1 MSIHFQAE
9 NNHFRCFKTQNS
21 SIQKLINSTTY
32 SIMKV
37 FKYSIMAIAVAF
49 GLTAC
54 TDLDEKVY
62 DRIDASVYY
71 QNEASVKGAVAAI
84 YNQTSSTLAGE
95 NFFHLSEYPA
105 DQLTWRVWNG
115 GLWGWDEAMKT
126 VLSWQNWT
134 SESTIIRN
142 AWSSA
147 WTAVGLANLLLND
160 LEKLNAGSLGMSDQQ
175 LKQYIAEVR
184 TIRAWNYYCIFE
196 IWGGALP
203 LNTSAS
209 SEVPGTADPDWNTS
223 CKKIY
228 HFIATELDES
238 NSALGIDQ
246 NNQLKNRANQA
257 MNRLLKARLLLNA
270 EVFIGENHYDECEA
284 LSKQIINGDFG
295 KYALAEN
302 YRDIYSINNTSCPE
316 VIFALAAEDGQ
327 GAANAISNV
336 RTMVGMWYGYADYF
350 GQSYDGIGAWN
361 CVCLVP
367 SFDNSG
373 TVLPTGGTTGAN
385 CFLDAPYNDKL
396 GAPYERFDDRDIRK
410 QNYVYDAATMT
421 HGPGMFLKGTVRANF
436 GTGDILKA
444 DADRD
449 GQDLVYVDQ
458 LGTFLNQGR
467 QLETVMNPRWGETNS
482 GVRLVKYP
490 LYPDD
495 GQNGFKSIDDVQF
508 RLVEAYYNVAE
519 CEMRKGN
526 GGEAKKYVDAVRQR
540 YFTSANR
547 SAALSEPGPGFSNF
561 DMDWM
566 LSEWGKE
573 YLGEG
578 NRRRTDL
585 RRFNKFTQGT
595 WWFWGRA
602 TEDGVELPAK
612 RNTKYEWY
620 PLPQSALS
628 VNPGL
633 IQNPSY

>member
-1 MSIHFQAE
+1 
-9 NNHFRCFKTQNS
+9 
-21 SIQKLINSTTY
+21 
-32 SIMKV
+32 
-37 FKYSIMAIAVAF
+37 MAL
-49 GLTAC
+49 GLGLSAC

-62 DRIDASVYY
+62 DRIDAGVYY

-84 YNQTSSTLAGE
+84 YGQTSQTLAGE
-95 NFFHLSEYPA
+95 NFFHLSEYPS
-105 DQLTWRVWNG
+105 DQITWRVWNG

-126 VLSWQNWT
+126 VLSWHNWT
-134 SESTIIRN
+134 SESTIINN
-142 AWSSA
+142 AWNGA
-147 WTAVGLANLLLND
+147 WTAIGLSNLLLSD
-160 LEKLNAGSLGMSDQQ
+160 LEGLSASSLGMTDAQ
-175 LKQYIAEVR
+175 LAQYVAEVR

-196 IWGGALP
+196 LWGGALP

-209 SEVPGTADPDWNTS
+209 SEVPGTADPDWDTS

-228 HFIATELDES
+228 NFIATELDETV
-238 NSALGIDQ
+238 SALAKDDA
-246 NNQLKNRANQA
+246 NHSMVNRANQA

-270 EVFIGENHYDECEA
+270 EVFIGESRYDECES
-284 LSKQIINGDFG
+284 LSKEIINGTYG
-295 KYALAEN
+295 NYAIDDN
-302 YRDIYSINNTSCPE
+302 YRNLYSMDNVKSPE

-373 TVLPTGGTTGAN
+373 TVQPTGGSIGAK
-385 CFLDAPYNDKL
+385 CFLDYGDKL

-410 QNYVYDAATMT
+410 QNYTYDAATKT
-421 HGPGMFLKGTVRANF
+421 HGPGMFLKGLMRANF
-436 GTGDILKA
+436 GTGDVLKA

-467 QLETVMNPRWGETNS
+467 DLETVMSPRWGETNS

-490 LYPDD
+490 LYPNDD
-495 GQNGFKSIDDVQF
+495 NGGFKSIDDVQF
-508 RLVEAYYNVAE
+508 RLAEAYYNVAE

-526 GGEAKKYVDAVRQR
+526 SAEAKNYVDAVRAR
-540 YFTSANR
+540 YYKSSDR
-547 SAALSEPGPGFSNF
+547 SAALSIPGPGFTQF
-561 DMDWM
+561 DLDWM

-585 RRFNKFTQGT
+585 RRFDKFTQGQ

-602 TEDGVELPAK
+602 TEDGISLPAK
-612 RNTKYEWY
+612 RDRKYEWY
-620 PLPQSALS
+620 PLPQTAIS

-633 IQNPSY
+633 VQNPNY

>member
-1 MSIHFQAE
+1 M
-9 NNHFRCFKTQNS
+9 KT
-21 SIQKLINSTTY
+21 I
-32 SIMKV
+32 
-37 FKYSIMAIAVAF
+37 KYSIIAIAL
-49 GLTAC
+49 GLGLSAC

-62 DRIDASVYY
+62 DRIDAGVYY
-71 QNEASVKGAVAAI
+71 QNESSVKGAVAAI
-84 YNQTSSTLAGE
+84 YGQTSQTLAGE
-95 NFFHLSEYPA
+95 NFFHLSEYPS
-105 DQLTWRVWNG
+105 DQITWRVWNG

-126 VLSWQNWT
+126 VLSWHNWT
-134 SESTIIRN
+134 SESTIINN
-142 AWSSA
+142 AWNGA
-147 WTAVGLANLLLND
+147 WTAIGLANLLLSD
-160 LEKLNAGSLGMSDQQ
+160 LEGLSAENLGMSEAQ
-175 LKQYIAEVR
+175 LAQYVAEVR

-196 IWGGALP
+196 LWGGALP

-228 HFIATELDES
+228 DFIATELDETV
-238 NSALGIDQ
+238 NALAKDDG
-246 NNQLKNRANQA
+246 NHTMVNRANQA

-270 EVFIGENHYDECEA
+270 EVFVGEAHFDECEA
-284 LSKQIINGDFG
+284 LSKEIINGTYG
-295 KYALAEN
+295 SYAIDSN
-302 YRDIYSINNTSCPE
+302 YRNLYSIDNVKSPE

-367 SFDNSG
+367 SFDNAG
-373 TVLPTGGTTGAN
+373 TVQPTGGTVGAK
-385 CFLDAPYNDKL
+385 CFLDYGDKL

-410 QNYVYDAATMT
+410 QNYTYDAATKT
-421 HGPGMFLKGTVRANF
+421 HGPGMFLKGVMRANF
-436 GTGDILKA
+436 GTGDVLKA

-467 QLETVMNPRWGETNS
+467 ELETVMSPRWGETNS

-490 LYPDD
+490 LYPNDEQ
-495 GQNGFKSIDDVQF
+495 GGFKSIDDVQF
-508 RLVEAYYNVAE
+508 RLAEAYYNVAE

-526 GGEAKKYVDAVRQR
+526 SNEAKNYVDAVRQR
-540 YFTSANR
+540 YYKDSDRA
-547 SAALSEPGPGFSNF
+547 SALSVPGPGFTQF

-585 RRFNKFTQGT
+585 RRFDKFTQGQ

-602 TEDGVELPAK
+602 TEDGISLPAQ
-612 RNTKYEWY
+612 RDRKYEWY
-620 PLPQSALS
+620 PLPQTAIS

-633 IQNPSY
+633 IQNPNY

>member
-1 MSIHFQAE
+1 M
-9 NNHFRCFKTQNS
+9 KT
-21 SIQKLINSTTY
+21 I
-32 SIMKV
+32 
-37 FKYSIMAIAVAF
+37 KYSIIAIAL
-49 GLTAC
+49 GLGLSAC

-62 DRIDASVYY
+62 DRIDAGVYY
-71 QNEASVKGAVAAI
+71 QNESSVKGAVAAI
-84 YNQTSSTLAGE
+84 YGQTSQTLAGE
-95 NFFHLSEYPA
+95 NFFHLSEYPS
-105 DQLTWRVWNG
+105 DQITWRVWNG

-126 VLSWQNWT
+126 VLSWHNWT
-134 SESTIIRN
+134 SESTIINN
-142 AWSSA
+142 AWNGA
-147 WTAVGLANLLLND
+147 WTAIGLANLLLSD
-160 LEKLNAGSLGMSDQQ
+160 LEGLSAENLGMSEAQ
-175 LKQYIAEVR
+175 LAQYVAEVR

-196 IWGGALP
+196 LWGGALP

-228 HFIATELDES
+228 DFIATELDETV
-238 NSALGIDQ
+238 NALAKDDG
-246 NNQLKNRANQA
+246 NHTMVNRANQA

-270 EVFIGENHYDECEA
+270 EVFIGEAHFDECEA
-284 LSKQIINGDFG
+284 LSKEIINGTYG
-295 KYALAEN
+295 SYAIDSN
-302 YRDIYSINNTSCPE
+302 YRNLYSIDNVKSPE

-367 SFDNSG
+367 SFDNAG
-373 TVLPTGGTTGAN
+373 TVQPTGGTVGAK
-385 CFLDAPYNDKL
+385 CFLDYGDKL

-410 QNYVYDAATMT
+410 QNYTYDTATKT
-421 HGPGMFLKGTVRANF
+421 HGPGMFLKGVMRANF
-436 GTGDILKA
+436 GTGDVLKA

-467 QLETVMNPRWGETNS
+467 ELETVMSPRWGETNS

-490 LYPDD
+490 LYPNDEQ
-495 GQNGFKSIDDVQF
+495 GGFKSIDDVQF
-508 RLVEAYYNVAE
+508 RLAEAYYNVAE

-526 GGEAKKYVDAVRQR
+526 SNEAKNYVDAVRQR
-540 YFTSANR
+540 YYKDTDRAS
-547 SAALSEPGPGFSNF
+547 ALSVPGPGFTQF

-585 RRFNKFTQGT
+585 RRFDKFTQGQ

-602 TEDGVELPAK
+602 TEDGISLPAQ
-612 RNTKYEWY
+612 RDRKYEWY
-620 PLPQSALS
+620 PLPQTAIS

-633 IQNPSY
+633 IQNPNY

>member
-1 MSIHFQAE
+1 
-9 NNHFRCFKTQNS
+9 
-21 SIQKLINSTTY
+21 
-32 SIMKV
+32 
-37 FKYSIMAIAVAF
+37 MAL
-49 GLTAC
+49 GLGMAAC

-62 DRIDASVYY
+62 DRVDASVYY
-71 QNEASVKGAVAAI
+71 QNETSIKGAVAAI
-84 YNQTSSTLAGE
+84 YGQTSQTLAGE

-105 DQLTWRVWNG
+105 DQITWRVWNG
-115 GLWGWDEAMKT
+115 GLWGWDEAEKT
-126 VLSWQNWT
+126 VLSWHNWN
-134 SESTIIRN
+134 SESTIIKN
-142 AWSSA
+142 AWNGA
-147 WTAVGLANLLLND
+147 WTAVGLANLLLSD
-160 LEKLNAGSLGMSDQQ
+160 LQGLDAASLGMSADK
-175 LKQYIAEVR
+175 LAQYVAEVR
-184 TIRAWNYYCIFE
+184 TLRAWNYYCIFE
-196 IWGGALP
+196 LWGGALP

-228 HFIATELDES
+228 NFIATELDETAG
-238 NSALGIDQ
+238 ALAKDDA
-246 NNQLKNRANQA
+246 NHTMVNRANQA

-270 EVFIGENHYDECEA
+270 EVFIGEQHYDECEA
-284 LSKQIINGDFG
+284 LSKEIISGTYGNYEIDS
-295 KYALAEN
+295 N
-302 YRDIYSINNTSCPE
+302 YRNLYSIDNVKSPE

-361 CVCLVP
+361 CVCMVP
-367 SFDNSG
+367 SYDNSG
-373 TVLPTGGTTGAN
+373 TVQSVGGTIGAKK
-385 CFLDAPYNDKL
+385 FLDYGDKL
-396 GAPYERFDDRDIRK
+396 GSPYERFDDRDIRK
-410 QNYVYDAATMT
+410 QNYVYDVATQT

-436 GTGDILKA
+436 GAGDVLKA

-458 LGTFLNQGR
+458 LGTFLGQGR
-467 QLETVMNPRWGETNS
+467 ALETVMSPRWGETNS

-490 LYPDD
+490 LYPADAS
-495 GQNGFKSIDDVQF
+495 QGFKSIDDVQF
-508 RLVEAYYNVAE
+508 RLAEAYYNVAE

-526 GGEAKKYVDAVRQR
+526 STEAKKYVDEVRKR
-540 YFTSANR
+540 YFKTGDVNS
-547 SAALSEPGPGFSNF
+547 ALSVPGPGFDAF

-585 RRFNKFTQGT
+585 RRFDKFTQGQ

-602 TEDGVELPAK
+602 TEDGIDLPAK
-612 RNTKYEWY
+612 RDRKYEWY
-620 PLPQSALS
+620 PLPQTAIS

-633 IQNPSY
+633 IQNPNY

>member
-1 MSIHFQAE
+1 M
-9 NNHFRCFKTQNS
+9 KT
-21 SIQKLINSTTY
+21 I
-32 SIMKV
+32 
-37 FKYSIMAIAVAF
+37 KYSIIAMAL
-49 GLTAC
+49 GLGLSAC

-62 DRIDASVYY
+62 DRIDAGVYY

-84 YNQTSSTLAGE
+84 YGQTSQTLAGE
-95 NFFHLSEYPA
+95 NFFHLSEYPS
-105 DQLTWRVWNG
+105 DQITWRVWNG

-126 VLSWQNWT
+126 VLSWHNWT
-134 SESTIIRN
+134 SESTIINN
-142 AWSSA
+142 AWNGA
-147 WTAVGLANLLLND
+147 WTAIGLSNLLLSD
-160 LEKLNAGSLGMSDQQ
+160 LEGLSASSLGMTDAQ
-175 LKQYIAEVR
+175 LAQYVAEVR

-196 IWGGALP
+196 LWGGALP

-209 SEVPGTADPDWNTS
+209 SEVPGTADPDWDTS

-228 HFIATELDES
+228 NFIATELDETV
-238 NSALGIDQ
+238 SALAKDDA
-246 NNQLKNRANQA
+246 NHSMVNRANQA

-270 EVFIGENHYDECEA
+270 EVFIGESRYDECES
-284 LSKQIINGDFG
+284 LSKEIINGTYG
-295 KYALAEN
+295 NYAIDDN
-302 YRDIYSINNTSCPE
+302 YRNLYSMDNVKSPE

-373 TVLPTGGTTGAN
+373 TVQPTGGSIGAK
-385 CFLDAPYNDKL
+385 CFLDYGDKL
-396 GAPYERFDDRDIRK
+396 GAQYERFDDRDIRK
-410 QNYVYDAATMT
+410 QNYTYDAATKT
-421 HGPGMFLKGTVRANF
+421 HGPGMFLKGLMRANF
-436 GTGDILKA
+436 GTGDVLKA

-467 QLETVMNPRWGETNS
+467 DLETVMSPRWGETNS

-490 LYPDD
+490 LYPNDD
-495 GQNGFKSIDDVQF
+495 NGGFKSIDDVQF
-508 RLVEAYYNVAE
+508 RLAEAYYNVAE

-526 GGEAKKYVDAVRQR
+526 SAEAKNYVDAVRAR
-540 YFTSANR
+540 YYKSSDRT
-547 SAALSEPGPGFSNF
+547 AALSIPGPGFTQF

-585 RRFNKFTQGT
+585 RRFDKFTQGQ

-602 TEDGVELPAK
+602 TEDGISLPAK
-612 RNTKYEWY
+612 RDRKYEWY
-620 PLPQSALS
+620 PLPQTAIS

-633 IQNPSY
+633 VQNPNY

>member
-1 MSIHFQAE
+1 M
-9 NNHFRCFKTQNS
+9 KT
-21 SIQKLINSTTY
+21 I
-32 SIMKV
+32 
-37 FKYSIMAIAVAF
+37 KYSIIAIAL
-49 GLTAC
+49 GLGLSAC
-54 TDLDEKVY
+54 TDLDEQVY
-62 DRIDASVYY
+62 DRIDAGVYY
-71 QNEASVKGAVAAI
+71 QNESSVKGAVAAI
-84 YNQTSSTLAGE
+84 YGQTSQTLAGE
-95 NFFHLSEYPA
+95 NFFHLSEYPS
-105 DQLTWRVWNG
+105 DQITWRVWNG

-126 VLSWQNWT
+126 VLSWHNWT
-134 SESTIIRN
+134 SESTIINN
-142 AWSSA
+142 AWNGA
-147 WTAVGLANLLLND
+147 WTAIGLANLLLSD
-160 LEKLNAGSLGMSDQQ
+160 LEGLSAENLGMSEAQ
-175 LKQYIAEVR
+175 LAQYVAEVR

-196 IWGGALP
+196 LWGGALP

-228 HFIATELDES
+228 DFIATELDETV
-238 NSALGIDQ
+238 NALAKDDA
-246 NNQLKNRANQA
+246 NHTMVNRANQA

-270 EVFIGENHYDECEA
+270 EVFVGEAHFDECEA
-284 LSKQIINGDFG
+284 LSKEIINGTYG
-295 KYALAEN
+295 SYAIDSN
-302 YRDIYSINNTSCPE
+302 YRNLYSIDNVKSPE

-336 RTMVGMWYGYADYF
+336 RTMVGVWYGYADYF

-367 SFDNSG
+367 SFDNAG
-373 TVLPTGGTTGAN
+373 TVQPTGGTVGAK
-385 CFLDAPYNDKL
+385 CFLDYGDKL

-410 QNYVYDAATMT
+410 QNYTYDAATKT
-421 HGPGMFLKGTVRANF
+421 HGPGMFLKGVMRANF
-436 GTGDILKA
+436 GTGDVLKA

-467 QLETVMNPRWGETNS
+467 ELETVMSPRWGETNS

-490 LYPDD
+490 LYPNDEQ
-495 GQNGFKSIDDVQF
+495 GGFKSIDDVQF
-508 RLVEAYYNVAE
+508 RLAEAYYNVAE

-526 GGEAKKYVDAVRQR
+526 SNEAKNYVDAVRQR
-540 YFTSANR
+540 YYKDTDRAS
-547 SAALSEPGPGFSNF
+547 ALSVPGPGFTQF

-585 RRFNKFTQGT
+585 RRFDKFTQGQ

-602 TEDGVELPAK
+602 TEDGISLPAQ
-612 RNTKYEWY
+612 RDRKYEWY
-620 PLPQSALS
+620 PLPQTAIS

-633 IQNPSY
+633 IQNPNY

>member
-1 MSIHFQAE
+1 
-9 NNHFRCFKTQNS
+9 
-21 SIQKLINSTTY
+21 
-32 SIMKV
+32 MKV

-175 LKQYIAEVR
+175 LQQYIAEVR

-228 HFIATELDES
+228 NFIATELDES

-410 QNYVYDAATMT
+410 QNYVYDTATMT

-436 GTGDILKA
+436 GTGEILKA

-508 RLVEAYYNVAE
+508 RLAEAYYNVAE

-526 GGEAKKYVDAVRQR
+526 SGEAKKYVDAVRQR
-540 YFTSANR
+540 YYTSANR
-547 SAALSEPGPGFSNF
+547 NAALSEPGPGFSNF

>member
-1 MSIHFQAE
+1 
-9 NNHFRCFKTQNS
+9 
-21 SIQKLINSTTY
+21 
-32 SIMKV
+32 MKV

-49 GLTAC
+49 GITAC

-175 LKQYIAEVR
+175 LQQYIAEVR

-228 HFIATELDES
+228 NFIATELDES

-436 GTGDILKA
+436 GTGEILKA

-508 RLVEAYYNVAE
+508 RLAEAYYNVAE

-540 YFTSANR
+540 YYTSANR
-547 SAALSEPGPGFSNF
+547 NAALSEPGPGFSNF

>member
-1 MSIHFQAE
+1 M
-9 NNHFRCFKTQNS
+9 KT
-21 SIQKLINSTTY
+21 I
-32 SIMKV
+32 
-37 FKYSIMAIAVAF
+37 KYSIIAIAL
-49 GLTAC
+49 GLGLSAC

-62 DRIDASVYY
+62 DRIDAGVYY
-71 QNEASVKGAVAAI
+71 QNESSVKGAVAAI
-84 YNQTSSTLAGE
+84 YGQTSQTLAGE
-95 NFFHLSEYPA
+95 NFFHLSEYPS
-105 DQLTWRVWNG
+105 DQITWRVWNG

-126 VLSWQNWT
+126 VLSWHNWT
-134 SESTIIRN
+134 SESTIINN
-142 AWSSA
+142 AWNGA
-147 WTAVGLANLLLND
+147 WTAIGLANLLLSD
-160 LEKLNAGSLGMSDQQ
+160 LEGLSAENLGMSEAQ
-175 LKQYIAEVR
+175 LAQYVAEVR

-196 IWGGALP
+196 LWGGALP

-228 HFIATELDES
+228 NFIATELDETV
-238 NSALGIDQ
+238 NALAKDDA
-246 NNQLKNRANQA
+246 NHTMVNRANQA

-270 EVFIGENHYDECEA
+270 EVFIGEAHFDECEA
-284 LSKQIINGDFG
+284 LSKEIINGTYG
-295 KYALAEN
+295 SYAIDSN
-302 YRDIYSINNTSCPE
+302 YRNLYSIDNVKSPE

-367 SFDNSG
+367 SFDNAG
-373 TVLPTGGTTGAN
+373 TVQPTGGTVGAK
-385 CFLDAPYNDKL
+385 CFLDYGDKL

-410 QNYVYDAATMT
+410 QNYTYDAATKT
-421 HGPGMFLKGTVRANF
+421 HGPGMFLKGVMRANF
-436 GTGDILKA
+436 GTGDVLKA

-467 QLETVMNPRWGETNS
+467 ELETVMSPRWGETNS

-490 LYPDD
+490 LYPNDEQ
-495 GQNGFKSIDDVQF
+495 GGFKSIDDVQF
-508 RLVEAYYNVAE
+508 RLAEAYYNVAE

-526 GGEAKKYVDAVRQR
+526 SNEAKNYVDAVRQR
-540 YFTSANR
+540 YYKDSDRA
-547 SAALSEPGPGFSNF
+547 SALSVPGPGFTQF

-585 RRFNKFTQGT
+585 RRFDKFTQGQ

-602 TEDGVELPAK
+602 TEDGISLPAQ
-612 RNTKYEWY
+612 RDRKYEWY
-620 PLPQSALS
+620 PLPQTAIS

-633 IQNPSY
+633 IQNPNY

>member
-1 MSIHFQAE
+1 
-9 NNHFRCFKTQNS
+9 
-21 SIQKLINSTTY
+21 
-32 SIMKV
+32 
-37 FKYSIMAIAVAF
+37 MAIAVAF

-228 HFIATELDES
+228 NFIATELDES

-410 QNYVYDAATMT
+410 QNYVYDTATMT

-436 GTGDILKA
+436 GTGEILKA

-508 RLVEAYYNVAE
+508 RLAEAYYNVAE

-540 YFTSANR
+540 YYTSANR
-547 SAALSEPGPGFSNF
+547 NAALSEPGPGFSNF

>member
-1 MSIHFQAE
+1 M
-9 NNHFRCFKTQNS
+9 KT
-21 SIQKLINSTTY
+21 I
-32 SIMKV
+32 
-37 FKYSIMAIAVAF
+37 KYSIIAMAL
-49 GLTAC
+49 GLGLSAC

-62 DRIDASVYY
+62 DRIDAGVYY

-84 YNQTSSTLAGE
+84 YGQTSQTLAGE
-95 NFFHLSEYPA
+95 NFFHLSEYPS
-105 DQLTWRVWNG
+105 DQITWRVWNG

-126 VLSWQNWT
+126 VLSWHNWT
-134 SESTIIRN
+134 SESTIINN
-142 AWSSA
+142 AWNGA
-147 WTAVGLANLLLND
+147 WTAIGLSNLLLSD
-160 LEKLNAGSLGMSDQQ
+160 LEGLSASSLGMTDAQ
-175 LKQYIAEVR
+175 LAQYVAEVR

-196 IWGGALP
+196 LWGGALP

-209 SEVPGTADPDWNTS
+209 SEVPGTADPDWDTS

-228 HFIATELDES
+228 NFIATELDETV
-238 NSALGIDQ
+238 SALAKDDA
-246 NNQLKNRANQA
+246 NHSMVNRANQA

-270 EVFIGENHYDECEA
+270 EVFIGESRYDECES
-284 LSKQIINGDFG
+284 LSKEIINGTYG
-295 KYALAEN
+295 NYAIDDN
-302 YRDIYSINNTSCPE
+302 YRNLYSMDNVKSPE

-373 TVLPTGGTTGAN
+373 TVQPTGGSIGAK
-385 CFLDAPYNDKL
+385 CFLDYGDKL

-410 QNYVYDAATMT
+410 QNYTYDAATKT
-421 HGPGMFLKGTVRANF
+421 HGPGMFLKGLMRANF
-436 GTGDILKA
+436 GTGDVLKA

-467 QLETVMNPRWGETNS
+467 DLETVMSPRWGETNS

-490 LYPDD
+490 LYPNDD
-495 GQNGFKSIDDVQF
+495 NGGFKSIDDVQF
-508 RLVEAYYNVAE
+508 RLAEAYYNVAE

-526 GGEAKKYVDAVRQR
+526 SAEAKNYVDAVRAR
-540 YFTSANR
+540 YYKSSDRT
-547 SAALSEPGPGFSNF
+547 AALSIPGPGFTQF

-585 RRFNKFTQGT
+585 RRFDKFTQGQ

-602 TEDGVELPAK
+602 TEDGISLPAK
-612 RNTKYEWY
+612 RDRKYEWY
-620 PLPQSALS
+620 PLPQTAIS

-633 IQNPSY
+633 VQNPSYQYE

>member
-1 MSIHFQAE
+1 M
-9 NNHFRCFKTQNS
+9 NT
-21 SIQKLINSTTY
+21 
-32 SIMKV
+32 
-37 FKYSIMAIAVAF
+37 FKYAICGAVGLLA

-95 NFFHLSEYPA
+95 NFFHLSEYPS
-105 DQLTWRVWNG
+105 DQITWRVWNG
-115 GLWGWDEAMKT
+115 GQWGWDEAMKT
-126 VLSWQNWT
+126 VLSWHNWT
-134 SESTIIRN
+134 SESTIINN
-142 AWSSA
+142 AWSGA
-147 WTAVGLANLLLND
+147 WTAVGLANLLLSD
-160 LEKLNAGSLGMSDQQ
+160 LEGLDAASLGMTPEK
-175 LKQYIAEVR
+175 LAQYVAEVR

-196 IWGGALP
+196 LWGGALP

-223 CKKIY
+223 CKMIY
-228 HFIATELDES
+228 DFIATELDETVGS
-238 NSALGIDQ
+238 LAKDDANHSMV
-246 NNQLKNRANQA
+246 NRANQG

-270 EVFIGENHYDECEA
+270 QVFIGEAHFDECEA
-284 LSKQIINGDFG
+284 LSKEIIAGNYGN
-295 KYALAEN
+295 YALDEN
-302 YRDIYSINNTSCPE
+302 YRNIYSIDNVKSPE

-367 SFDNSG
+367 SYDNYG
-373 TVLPTGGTTGAN
+373 TVLPTGGTDGGR
-385 CFLDAPYNDKL
+385 CFLDAPYGDKL
-396 GAPYERFDDRDIRK
+396 GAPYERFDNRDIRK
-410 QNYVYDAATMT
+410 QNYVYDANTQT
-421 HGPGMFLKGTVRANF
+421 HGPGMFLKGTIRANF
-436 GTGDILKA
+436 GTGEVLKA

-458 LGTFLNQGR
+458 LGTFLNLGR
-467 QLETVMNPRWGETNS
+467 NLDVVMNPRWGETNS

-490 LYPDD
+490 LYPNDD
-495 GQNGFKSIDDVQF
+495 RGGFKSIDDVQF
-508 RLVEAYYNVAE
+508 RLAEAYLNVAE

-526 GGEAKKYVDAVRQR
+526 SAEAKNYIDAIRAR
-540 YFTSANR
+540 YFKSSDRA
-547 SAALSEPGPGFSNF
+547 SALSIPGPGFSDFNL
-561 DMDWM
+561 DWV

-585 RRFNKFTQGT
+585 RRFDKFTQGQ

-602 TEDGVELPAK
+602 TEDGVNLPTQ
-612 RNTKYEWY
+612 RDRKYEWY
-620 PLPQSALS
+620 PLPQSALA

-633 IQNPSY
+633 IQNPNY

>member
-1 MSIHFQAE
+1 M
-9 NNHFRCFKTQNS
+9 NT
-21 SIQKLINSTTY
+21 
-32 SIMKV
+32 
-37 FKYSIMAIAVAF
+37 FKYAICGAVGLLA

-62 DRIDASVYY
+62 DRIDARVYY

-95 NFFHLSEYPA
+95 NFFHLSEYPS
-105 DQLTWRVWNG
+105 DQITWRVWNG
-115 GLWGWDEAMKT
+115 GQWGWDEAMKT
-126 VLSWQNWT
+126 VLSWHNWT
-134 SESTIIRN
+134 SESTIINN
-142 AWSSA
+142 AWSGA
-147 WTAVGLANLLLND
+147 WTAVGLANLLLSD
-160 LEKLNAGSLGMSDQQ
+160 LEGLDAASLGMTPEK
-175 LKQYIAEVR
+175 LAQYVAEVR

-196 IWGGALP
+196 LWGGALP

-223 CKKIY
+223 CKMIY
-228 HFIATELDES
+228 DFIATELDETVGS
-238 NSALGIDQ
+238 LAKDDANHSMV
-246 NNQLKNRANQA
+246 NRANQG

-270 EVFIGENHYDECEA
+270 QVFIGEAHFDECEA
-284 LSKQIINGDFG
+284 LSKEIIAGNYGN
-295 KYALAEN
+295 YALDDN
-302 YRDIYSINNTSCPE
+302 YRNIYSIDNVKSPE

-367 SFDNSG
+367 SYDNYG
-373 TVLPTGGTTGAN
+373 TVLPTGGTDGGR
-385 CFLDAPYNDKL
+385 CFLDAPYGDKL
-396 GAPYERFDDRDIRK
+396 GAPYERFDNRDIRK
-410 QNYVYDAATMT
+410 QNYVYDANTKT
-421 HGPGMFLKGTVRANF
+421 HGPGMFLKGTIRANF
-436 GTGDILKA
+436 GTGDVLKA

-458 LGTFLNQGR
+458 LGTFLNLGR
-467 QLETVMNPRWGETNS
+467 NLDVVMNPRWGETNS

-490 LYPDD
+490 LYPNDD
-495 GQNGFKSIDDVQF
+495 RGGFKSIDDVQF
-508 RLVEAYYNVAE
+508 RLAEAYLNVAE

-526 GGEAKKYVDAVRQR
+526 SAEAKNYIDAIRAR
-540 YFTSANR
+540 YFKSSDRA
-547 SAALSEPGPGFSNF
+547 SALSIPGPGFSDFNL
-561 DMDWM
+561 DWV

-585 RRFNKFTQGT
+585 RRFDKFTQGQ

-602 TEDGVELPAK
+602 TEDGVNLPTQ
-612 RNTKYEWY
+612 RDRKYEWY
-620 PLPQSALS
+620 PLPQSALA

-633 IQNPSY
+633 IQNPNY

>member
-1 MSIHFQAE
+1 MIT
-9 NNHFRCFKTQNS
+9 FKHK
-21 SIQKLINSTTY
+21 IFGAVCL
-32 SIMKV
+32 
-37 FKYSIMAIAVAF
+37 MA

-62 DRIDASVYY
+62 DRIDAGVYY
-71 QNEASVKGAVAAI
+71 QNESSVKGAVAAI
-84 YNQTSSTLAGE
+84 YGQTSQTLAGE

-105 DQLTWRVWNG
+105 DQITWRVWNG

-126 VLSWQNWT
+126 VLSWHNWT
-134 SESTIIRN
+134 SESTIINN
-142 AWSSA
+142 AWNGA
-147 WTAVGLANLLLND
+147 WTAIGLANLLLSD
-160 LEKLNAGSLGMSDQQ
+160 LEGLSAENLGMTEARLS
-175 LKQYIAEVR
+175 QYVAEVR

-196 IWGGALP
+196 LWGGALP

-228 HFIATELDES
+228 DFIATELDETV
-238 NSALGIDQ
+238 NALAKDDA
-246 NNQLKNRANQA
+246 NHTMVNRANQA

-270 EVFIGENHYDECEA
+270 EVFIGEAHFDECEA
-284 LSKQIINGDFG
+284 LSKEIINGTYG
-295 KYALAEN
+295 SYAIDDN
-302 YRDIYSINNTSCPE
+302 YRNLYSIDNVKSPE

-367 SFDNSG
+367 SFDNAG
-373 TVLPTGGTTGAN
+373 TVQPTGGSVGAK
-385 CFLDAPYNDKL
+385 CFLDYGDKL

-410 QNYVYDAATMT
+410 QNYTYDAATKT
-421 HGPGMFLKGTVRANF
+421 HGPGMFLKGVMRANF
-436 GTGDILKA
+436 GTGDVLKA

-467 QLETVMNPRWGETNS
+467 ELETVMSPRWGETNS

-490 LYPDD
+490 LYPNDEQ
-495 GQNGFKSIDDVQF
+495 GGFKSIDDVQF
-508 RLVEAYYNVAE
+508 RLAEAYYNVAE

-526 GGEAKKYVDAVRQR
+526 SNEAKNYVDAVRQR
-540 YFTSANR
+540 YYKDSDRA
-547 SAALSEPGPGFSNF
+547 SALSVPGPGFTQF

-585 RRFNKFTQGT
+585 RRFDKFTQGQ

-602 TEDGVELPAK
+602 TEDGISLPAQ
-612 RNTKYEWY
+612 RDRKYEWY
-620 PLPQSALS
+620 PLPQTAIS
-628 VNPGL
+628 VNPRL
-633 IQNPSY
+633 IQNPNY

>member
-1 MSIHFQAE
+1 MIT
-9 NNHFRCFKTQNS
+9 FKHK
-21 SIQKLINSTTY
+21 IFGAVCL
-32 SIMKV
+32 
-37 FKYSIMAIAVAF
+37 MA

-62 DRIDASVYY
+62 DRIDAGVYY
-71 QNEASVKGAVAAI
+71 QNESSVKGAVAAI
-84 YNQTSSTLAGE
+84 YGQTSQTLAGE
-95 NFFHLSEYPA
+95 NFFHLSEYPS
-105 DQLTWRVWNG
+105 DQITWRVWNG

-126 VLSWQNWT
+126 VLSWHNWT
-134 SESTIIRN
+134 SESTIINN
-142 AWSSA
+142 AWNGA
-147 WTAVGLANLLLND
+147 WTAIGLANLLLSD
-160 LEKLNAGSLGMSDQQ
+160 LEGLSADNLGMTEARLS
-175 LKQYIAEVR
+175 QYVAEVR

-196 IWGGALP
+196 LWGGALP

-209 SEVPGTADPDWNTS
+209 SEVPGTADSDWNTS

-228 HFIATELDES
+228 DFIATELDETV
-238 NSALGIDQ
+238 NALAKDDA
-246 NNQLKNRANQA
+246 NHSMVNRANQA

-270 EVFIGENHYDECEA
+270 EVFIGEAHFDECEA
-284 LSKQIINGDFG
+284 LSKEIINGTYG
-295 KYALAEN
+295 SYAIDDN
-302 YRDIYSINNTSCPE
+302 YRNLYSIDNVKSPE

-367 SFDNSG
+367 SFDNAG
-373 TVLPTGGTTGAN
+373 TVQPTGGSVGAK
-385 CFLDAPYNDKL
+385 CFLDYGDKL

-410 QNYVYDAATMT
+410 QNYTYDAATKT
-421 HGPGMFLKGTVRANF
+421 HGPGMFLKGVMRANF
-436 GTGDILKA
+436 GTGDVLKA

-467 QLETVMNPRWGETNS
+467 ELETVMSPRWGETNS

-490 LYPDD
+490 LYPNDEQ
-495 GQNGFKSIDDVQF
+495 GGFKSIDDVQF
-508 RLVEAYYNVAE
+508 RLAEAYYNVAE

-526 GGEAKKYVDAVRQR
+526 SNEAKNYVDAVRQR
-540 YFTSANR
+540 YYKDSDRTSA
-547 SAALSEPGPGFSNF
+547 LSVPGPGFTQF

-585 RRFNKFTQGT
+585 RRFDKFTQGQ

-602 TEDGVELPAK
+602 TEDGISLPAQ
-612 RNTKYEWY
+612 RDRKYEWY
-620 PLPQSALS
+620 PLPQTAIS

-633 IQNPSY
+633 IQNPNY

>member
-1 MSIHFQAE
+1 
-9 NNHFRCFKTQNS
+9 
-21 SIQKLINSTTY
+21 
-32 SIMKV
+32 MKAI
-37 FKYSIMAIAVAF
+37 KYSIIAMAV
-49 GLTAC
+49 GLSMSAC

-62 DRIDASVYY
+62 DRIDAGVYY

-115 GLWGWDEAMKT
+115 GQWGWDEAMKT
-126 VLSWQNWT
+126 VLSWHNWT
-134 SESTIIRN
+134 SESTIIEN
-142 AWSSA
+142 AWSGA
-147 WTAVGLANLLLND
+147 WTAVGLANLLLSD
-160 LEKLNAGSLGMSDQQ
+160 LEGLNAASLGMSEVK
-175 LKQYIAEVR
+175 LAQYVAEVR

-196 IWGGALP
+196 LWGGALP

-209 SEVPGTADPDWNTS
+209 SEVPGTADADWKTS

-228 HFIATELDES
+228 DFIAKELDETVD
-238 NSALGIDQ
+238 ALAQDDA
-246 NNQLKNRANQA
+246 NHSMVNRANQG

-270 EVFIGENHYDECEA
+270 EVFVGEQHYDECEA
-284 LSKQIINGDFG
+284 LSKDIIGG
-295 KYALAEN
+295 KYGHYALDSN
-302 YRDIYSINNTSCPE
+302 YRNLYSIDNVKSPE

-361 CVCLVP
+361 CVCMVP
-367 SFDNSG
+367 SYDNAG
-373 TVLPTGGTTGAN
+373 TVLPTGGTEGAK

-410 QNYVYDAATMT
+410 QNYTYDEATKT
-421 HGPGMFLKGTVRANF
+421 HGPGMFLKGTMRANF
-436 GTGDILKA
+436 GTGDVLKA

-458 LGTFLNQGR
+458 VGTFLNQGR
-467 QLETVMNPRWGETNS
+467 NLETVMNPRWGETNS

-490 LYPDD
+490 LYPNDD
-495 GQNGFKSIDDVQF
+495 NGGFKSIDDVQF
-508 RLVEAYYNVAE
+508 RLAEAYYNVAE

-526 GGEAKKYVDAVRQR
+526 SSEAKKYVDEVRQR
-540 YFTSANR
+540 YFKTGDRAN
-547 SAALSEPGPGFSNF
+547 ALSIPGPGFTNF

-585 RRFNKFTQGT
+585 RRFDKFTQGQ

-602 TEDGVELPAK
+602 TEDGVNLPAK
-612 RNTKYEWY
+612 RDRKYEWY

-633 IQNPSY
+633 IQNPNY

>member
-1 MSIHFQAE
+1 
-9 NNHFRCFKTQNS
+9 
-21 SIQKLINSTTY
+21 
-32 SIMKV
+32 MKAI
-37 FKYSIMAIAVAF
+37 KYSIIAMAV
-49 GLTAC
+49 GLSMSAC

-62 DRIDASVYY
+62 DRIDAGVYY

-95 NFFHLSEYPA
+95 NFFHLSEYPS

-115 GLWGWDEAMKT
+115 GQWGWDEAMKT
-126 VLSWQNWT
+126 VLSWHNWT
-134 SESTIIRN
+134 SESTIIEN
-142 AWSSA
+142 AWSGA
-147 WTAVGLANLLLND
+147 WTAVGLANLLLSD
-160 LEKLNAGSLGMSDQQ
+160 LEGLSASNLGMSEEK
-175 LKQYIAEVR
+175 LAQYVAEVR

-196 IWGGALP
+196 LWGGALP

-228 HFIATELDES
+228 DFIATELDETVG
-238 NSALGIDQ
+238 NLAQDDA
-246 NNQLKNRANQA
+246 NHTMVNRANQG

-270 EVFIGENHYDECEA
+270 EVFIGEQHYDECEA
-284 LSKQIINGDFG
+284 LSKDIISG
-295 KYALAEN
+295 KYGNYALDSN
-302 YRDIYSINNTSCPE
+302 YRNLYSIDNVKSPE

-336 RTMVGMWYGYADYF
+336 RTMVGMWYGDADYF

-361 CVCLVP
+361 CVCMVP
-367 SFDNSG
+367 SYDNSG
-373 TVLPTGGTTGAN
+373 TVLPTGGTEGAK
-385 CFLDAPYNDKL
+385 CFLDAPYGDKL

-410 QNYVYDAATMT
+410 QNYTYDEATRT
-421 HGPGMFLKGTVRANF
+421 HGPGMFLKGTIRANF
-436 GTGDILKA
+436 GTGDVLKA

-458 LGTFLNQGR
+458 VGTFLNQGR
-467 QLETVMNPRWGETNS
+467 NLETVMNPRWGETNS

-490 LYPDD
+490 LYPNDD
-495 GQNGFKSIDDVQF
+495 NGGFKSIDDVQF
-508 RLVEAYYNVAE
+508 RLAEAYYNVAE

-526 GGEAKKYVDAVRQR
+526 SSEAKKYVDQVRQR
-540 YFTSANR
+540 YFKTGDRTN
-547 SAALSEPGPGFSNF
+547 ALSVPGPGFTNF

-585 RRFNKFTQGT
+585 RRFDKFTQGQ

-602 TEDGVELPAK
+602 TEDGVNLPAK
-612 RNTKYEWY
+612 RDRKYEWY

-633 IQNPSY
+633 IQNPNY

>member
-1 MSIHFQAE
+1 M
-9 NNHFRCFKTQNS
+9 KT
-21 SIQKLINSTTY
+21 I
-32 SIMKV
+32 
-37 FKYSIMAIAVAF
+37 KYSIIAMAL
-49 GLTAC
+49 GLGLSAC

-62 DRIDASVYY
+62 DRIDAGVYY

-84 YNQTSSTLAGE
+84 YGHTSQTLAGE
-95 NFFHLSEYPA
+95 NFFHLSEYPS
-105 DQLTWRVWNG
+105 DQITWRVWNG

-126 VLSWQNWT
+126 VLSWHNWT
-134 SESTIIRN
+134 SESTIINN
-142 AWSSA
+142 AWNGA
-147 WTAVGLANLLLND
+147 WTAIGLSNLLLSD
-160 LEKLNAGSLGMSDQQ
+160 LEGLSASSLGMTDAQ
-175 LKQYIAEVR
+175 LAQYVAEVR

-196 IWGGALP
+196 LWGGALP

-209 SEVPGTADPDWNTS
+209 SEVPGTADPDWDTS

-228 HFIATELDES
+228 NFIATELDETV
-238 NSALGIDQ
+238 SALAKDDA
-246 NNQLKNRANQA
+246 NHSMVNRANQA

-270 EVFIGENHYDECEA
+270 EVFIGESRYDECES
-284 LSKQIINGDFG
+284 LSKEIINGTYG
-295 KYALAEN
+295 NYAIDDN
-302 YRDIYSINNTSCPE
+302 YRNLYSMDNVKSPE

-373 TVLPTGGTTGAN
+373 TVQPTGGSIGAK
-385 CFLDAPYNDKL
+385 CFLDYGDKL

-410 QNYVYDAATMT
+410 QNYTYDAATKT
-421 HGPGMFLKGTVRANF
+421 HGPGMFLKGLMRANF
-436 GTGDILKA
+436 GTGDVLKA

-467 QLETVMNPRWGETNS
+467 DLETVMSPRWGETNS

-490 LYPDD
+490 LYPNDD
-495 GQNGFKSIDDVQF
+495 NGGFKSIDDVQF
-508 RLVEAYYNVAE
+508 RLAEAYYNVAE

-526 GGEAKKYVDAVRQR
+526 SAEAKNYVDAVRAR
-540 YFTSANR
+540 YYKSSDRT
-547 SAALSEPGPGFSNF
+547 AALSIPGPGFTQF

-585 RRFNKFTQGT
+585 RRFDKFTQGQ

-602 TEDGVELPAK
+602 TEDGISLPAK
-612 RNTKYEWY
+612 RDRKYEWY
-620 PLPQSALS
+620 PLPQTAIS

-633 IQNPSY
+633 VQNPNY

>member
-1 MSIHFQAE
+1 M
-9 NNHFRCFKTQNS
+9 KT
-21 SIQKLINSTTY
+21 I
-32 SIMKV
+32 
-37 FKYSIMAIAVAF
+37 KYSIIAIAL
-49 GLTAC
+49 GLGLSAC

-62 DRIDASVYY
+62 DRIDAGVYY
-71 QNEASVKGAVAAI
+71 QNESSVKGAVAAI
-84 YNQTSSTLAGE
+84 YGQTSQTLAGE
-95 NFFHLSEYPA
+95 NFFHLSEYPS
-105 DQLTWRVWNG
+105 DQITWRVWNG

-126 VLSWQNWT
+126 VLSWHNWT
-134 SESTIIRN
+134 SESTIINN
-142 AWSSA
+142 AWNGA
-147 WTAVGLANLLLND
+147 WTAIGLANLLLSD
-160 LEKLNAGSLGMSDQQ
+160 LEGLSAENLGMSEAQ
-175 LKQYIAEVR
+175 LAQYVAEVR

-196 IWGGALP
+196 LWGGALP

-228 HFIATELDES
+228 DFIATELDETV
-238 NSALGIDQ
+238 NALAKDDG
-246 NNQLKNRANQA
+246 NHTMVNRANQA

-270 EVFIGENHYDECEA
+270 EVFIGEAHFDECEA
-284 LSKQIINGDFG
+284 LSKEIINGTYG
-295 KYALAEN
+295 SYAIDSN
-302 YRDIYSINNTSCPE
+302 YRNLYSIDNVKSPE

-367 SFDNSG
+367 SFDNAG
-373 TVLPTGGTTGAN
+373 TVQPTGGTVGAK
-385 CFLDAPYNDKL
+385 CFLDYGDKL

-410 QNYVYDAATMT
+410 QNYTYDTATKT
-421 HGPGMFLKGTVRANF
+421 HGPGMFLKGVMRANF
-436 GTGDILKA
+436 GTGDVLKA
-444 DADRD
+444 DADRY

-467 QLETVMNPRWGETNS
+467 ELETVMSPRWGETNS

-490 LYPDD
+490 LYPNDEQ
-495 GQNGFKSIDDVQF
+495 GGFKSIDDVQF
-508 RLVEAYYNVAE
+508 RLAEAYYNVAE

-526 GGEAKKYVDAVRQR
+526 SSEAKNYVDAVRQR
-540 YFTSANR
+540 YYKDSDRA
-547 SAALSEPGPGFSNF
+547 SALSVPGPGFTQF

-585 RRFNKFTQGT
+585 RRFDKFTQGQ

-602 TEDGVELPAK
+602 TEDGISLPAQ
-612 RNTKYEWY
+612 RDRKYEWY
-620 PLPQSALS
+620 PLPQTAIS

-633 IQNPSY
+633 IQNPNY

>member
-1 MSIHFQAE
+1 MRTI
-9 NNHFRCFKTQNS
+9 
-21 SIQKLINSTTY
+21 
-32 SIMKV
+32 
-37 FKYSIMAIAVAF
+37 KYSIIAMAL
-49 GLTAC
+49 GLGLSAC

-62 DRIDASVYY
+62 DRIDAGVYY

-84 YNQTSSTLAGE
+84 YGQTSQTLAGE
-95 NFFHLSEYPA
+95 NFFHLSEYPS
-105 DQLTWRVWNG
+105 DQITWRVWNG

-126 VLSWQNWT
+126 VLSWHNWT
-134 SESTIIRN
+134 SESTIINN
-142 AWSSA
+142 AWNGA
-147 WTAVGLANLLLND
+147 WTAIGLSNLLLSD
-160 LEKLNAGSLGMSDQQ
+160 LEGLSASSLGMTDAQ
-175 LKQYIAEVR
+175 LAQYVAEVR

-196 IWGGALP
+196 LWGGALP

-209 SEVPGTADPDWNTS
+209 SEVPGTADPDWDTS

-228 HFIATELDES
+228 NFIATELDETV
-238 NSALGIDQ
+238 SALAKDDA
-246 NNQLKNRANQA
+246 NHSMVNRANQA

-270 EVFIGENHYDECEA
+270 EVFIGESRYDECES
-284 LSKQIINGDFG
+284 LSKEIINGTYG
-295 KYALAEN
+295 NYAIDDN
-302 YRDIYSINNTSCPE
+302 YRNLYSMDNVKSPE

-373 TVLPTGGTTGAN
+373 TVQPTGGSIGAK
-385 CFLDAPYNDKL
+385 CFLDYGDKL

-410 QNYVYDAATMT
+410 QNYTYDAATKT
-421 HGPGMFLKGTVRANF
+421 HGPGMFLKGLMRANF
-436 GTGDILKA
+436 GTGDVLKA

-467 QLETVMNPRWGETNS
+467 DLETVMSPRWGETNS

-490 LYPDD
+490 LYPNDD
-495 GQNGFKSIDDVQF
+495 NGGFKSIDDVQF
-508 RLVEAYYNVAE
+508 RLAEAYYNVAE

-526 GGEAKKYVDAVRQR
+526 SAEAKNYVDAVRAR
-540 YFTSANR
+540 YYKSSDRT
-547 SAALSEPGPGFSNF
+547 AALSIPGPGFTQF

-585 RRFNKFTQGT
+585 RRFDKFTQGQ

-602 TEDGVELPAK
+602 TEDGISLPAK
-612 RNTKYEWY
+612 RDRKYEWY
-620 PLPQSALS
+620 PLPQTAIS

-633 IQNPSY
+633 VQNPNY

>member
-1 MSIHFQAE
+1 M
-9 NNHFRCFKTQNS
+9 KT
-21 SIQKLINSTTY
+21 I
-32 SIMKV
+32 
-37 FKYSIMAIAVAF
+37 KYSIIAMAL
-49 GLTAC
+49 GLGLSAC

-84 YNQTSSTLAGE
+84 YGQTSQTLAGE
-95 NFFHLSEYPA
+95 NFFHLSEYPS
-105 DQLTWRVWNG
+105 DQITWRVWNG

-126 VLSWQNWT
+126 VLSWHNWT
-134 SESTIIRN
+134 SESTIINN
-142 AWSSA
+142 AWNGA
-147 WTAVGLANLLLND
+147 WTAIGLSNLLLSD
-160 LEKLNAGSLGMSDQQ
+160 LEGLSASSLGMTDAQ
-175 LKQYIAEVR
+175 LAQYVAEVR

-196 IWGGALP
+196 LWGGALP

-209 SEVPGTADPDWNTS
+209 SEVPGTADPDWDTS

-228 HFIATELDES
+228 NFIATELDETV
-238 NSALGIDQ
+238 SALAKDDA
-246 NNQLKNRANQA
+246 NHSMVNRANQA
-257 MNRLLKARLLLNA
+257 MNRLLKASLLLNA
-270 EVFIGENHYDECEA
+270 EVFIGESRYDECES
-284 LSKQIINGDFG
+284 LSKEIINGSYG
-295 KYALAEN
+295 NYAIDDN
-302 YRDIYSINNTSCPE
+302 YRNLYSMDNVKSPE

-373 TVLPTGGTTGAN
+373 TVQPTGGSIGAK
-385 CFLDAPYNDKL
+385 CFLDYGDKL

-410 QNYVYDAATMT
+410 QNYTYDAATKT
-421 HGPGMFLKGTVRANF
+421 HGPGMFLKGLMRANF
-436 GTGDILKA
+436 GTGDVLKA

-467 QLETVMNPRWGETNS
+467 DLETVMSPRWGETNS
-482 GVRLVKYP
+482 GIRLVKYP
-490 LYPDD
+490 LYPNDD
-495 GQNGFKSIDDVQF
+495 NGGFKSIDDVQF
-508 RLVEAYYNVAE
+508 RLAEAYYNVAE

-526 GGEAKKYVDAVRQR
+526 SAEAKNYVDAVRAR
-540 YFTSANR
+540 YYKSSDRT
-547 SAALSEPGPGFSNF
+547 AALSIPGPGFTQF

-585 RRFNKFTQGT
+585 RRFDKFTQGQ

-602 TEDGVELPAK
+602 TEDGISLPAK
-612 RNTKYEWY
+612 RDRKYEWY
-620 PLPQSALS
+620 PLPQTAIS

-633 IQNPSY
+633 VQNPNY

>member
-71 QNEASVKGAVAAI
+71 QNEASVKVAVAAI

-175 LKQYIAEVR
+175 LQQYIAEVR

-228 HFIATELDES
+228 NFIATELDES

-410 QNYVYDAATMT
+410 QNYVYDTGTMT

-436 GTGDILKA
+436 GTGEILKA

-508 RLVEAYYNVAE
+508 RLAEAYYNVAE

-540 YFTSANR
+540 YYTSANR

>member
-1 MSIHFQAE
+1 
-9 NNHFRCFKTQNS
+9 
-21 SIQKLINSTTY
+21 
-32 SIMKV
+32 
-37 FKYSIMAIAVAF
+37 MAIAVAF

-175 LKQYIAEVR
+175 LQQYIAEVR

-209 SEVPGTADPDWNTS
+209 SEVSGTADPDWNTS

-228 HFIATELDES
+228 NFIATELDES

-270 EVFIGENHYDECEA
+270 EVFIGENHYEECEA

-410 QNYVYDAATMT
+410 QNYVYDTATMT

-436 GTGDILKA
+436 GTGEILKA

-508 RLVEAYYNVAE
+508 RLAEAYYNVAE

-540 YFTSANR
+540 YYTSANR

>member
-1 MSIHFQAE
+1 
-9 NNHFRCFKTQNS
+9 
-21 SIQKLINSTTY
+21 
-32 SIMKV
+32 MKV

-175 LKQYIAEVR
+175 LQQYIAEVR

-209 SEVPGTADPDWNTS
+209 SEVSGTADPDWNTS

-228 HFIATELDES
+228 NFIATELDES

-270 EVFIGENHYDECEA
+270 EVFIGENHYEECEA

-410 QNYVYDAATMT
+410 QNYVYDTATMT

-436 GTGDILKA
+436 GTGEILKA

-508 RLVEAYYNVAE
+508 RLAEAYYNVAE

-540 YFTSANR
+540 YYTSANR

>member
-1 MSIHFQAE
+1 
-9 NNHFRCFKTQNS
+9 
-21 SIQKLINSTTY
+21 
-32 SIMKV
+32 
-37 FKYSIMAIAVAF
+37 MAIAVAF

-175 LKQYIAEVR
+175 LQQYIAEVR

-228 HFIATELDES
+228 NFIATELDES

-302 YRDIYSINNTSCPE
+302 YRDIYSISNTSCPE

-367 SFDNSG
+367 SFDNAG

-508 RLVEAYYNVAE
+508 RLAEAYYNVAE

-526 GGEAKKYVDAVRQR
+526 SGEAKKYVDAVRQR
-540 YFTSANR
+540 YYTSANR
-547 SAALSEPGPGFSNF
+547 TAALSEPGPGFSNF

-612 RNTKYEWY
+612 RNVKYEWY

>member
-1 MSIHFQAE
+1 M
-9 NNHFRCFKTQNS
+9 KT
-21 SIQKLINSTTY
+21 I
-32 SIMKV
+32 
-37 FKYSIMAIAVAF
+37 KYSIIAMAL
-49 GLTAC
+49 GLGLSAC

-62 DRIDASVYY
+62 DRIDAGVYY

-84 YNQTSSTLAGE
+84 YGQTSQTLAGE
-95 NFFHLSEYPA
+95 DFFHLSEYPS
-105 DQLTWRVWNG
+105 DQITWRVWNG

-126 VLSWQNWT
+126 VLSWHNWT
-134 SESTIIRN
+134 SESTIINN
-142 AWSSA
+142 AWNGA
-147 WTAVGLANLLLND
+147 WTAIGLSNLLLSD
-160 LEKLNAGSLGMSDQQ
+160 LEGLSASALGMTDAQ
-175 LKQYIAEVR
+175 LAQYVAEVR

-196 IWGGALP
+196 LWGGALP

-209 SEVPGTADPDWNTS
+209 SEVPGTADPDWDTS

-228 HFIATELDES
+228 NFIATELDETV
-238 NSALGIDQ
+238 SALAKDDA
-246 NNQLKNRANQA
+246 NHSMVNRANQA

-270 EVFIGENHYDECEA
+270 EVFIGESRYDECES
-284 LSKQIINGDFG
+284 LSKEIINGTYG
-295 KYALAEN
+295 NYAIDDN
-302 YRDIYSINNTSCPE
+302 YRNLYSMDNVKSPE

-373 TVLPTGGTTGAN
+373 TVQPTGGSIGAK
-385 CFLDAPYNDKL
+385 CFLDYGDKL

-410 QNYVYDAATMT
+410 QNYTYDAATKT
-421 HGPGMFLKGTVRANF
+421 HGPGMFLKGLMRANF
-436 GTGDILKA
+436 GTGDVLKA

-467 QLETVMNPRWGETNS
+467 DLETVMSPRWGETNS

-490 LYPDD
+490 LYPNDD
-495 GQNGFKSIDDVQF
+495 NGGFKSIDDVQF
-508 RLVEAYYNVAE
+508 RLAEAYYNVAE

-526 GGEAKKYVDAVRQR
+526 SAEAKNYVDAVRAR
-540 YFTSANR
+540 YYKSSDRT
-547 SAALSEPGPGFSNF
+547 AALSIPGPGFTQF

-585 RRFNKFTQGT
+585 RRFDKFTQGQ

-602 TEDGVELPAK
+602 TEDGISLPAK
-612 RNTKYEWY
+612 RDRKYEWY
-620 PLPQSALS
+620 PLPQTAIS

-633 IQNPSY
+633 VQNPNY

>member
-1 MSIHFQAE
+1 MIT
-9 NNHFRCFKTQNS
+9 FKHK
-21 SIQKLINSTTY
+21 IFGAVCL
-32 SIMKV
+32 
-37 FKYSIMAIAVAF
+37 MA

-62 DRIDASVYY
+62 DRIDAGVYY
-71 QNEASVKGAVAAI
+71 QNESSVKGAVAAI
-84 YNQTSSTLAGE
+84 YGQTSQTLAGE
-95 NFFHLSEYPA
+95 NFFHLSEYPS
-105 DQLTWRVWNG
+105 DQITWRVWNG

-126 VLSWQNWT
+126 VLSWHNWT
-134 SESTIIRN
+134 SESTIINN
-142 AWSSA
+142 AWNGA
-147 WTAVGLANLLLND
+147 WTAIGLANLLLSD
-160 LEKLNAGSLGMSDQQ
+160 LEGLSAENLGMTEARLS
-175 LKQYIAEVR
+175 QYVAEVR

-196 IWGGALP
+196 LWGGALP

-228 HFIATELDES
+228 DFIATELDETV
-238 NSALGIDQ
+238 NALAKDDA
-246 NNQLKNRANQA
+246 NHSMVNRANQA

-270 EVFIGENHYDECEA
+270 EVFIGEAHFDECEA
-284 LSKQIINGDFG
+284 LSKEIINGTYG
-295 KYALAEN
+295 SYAIDDN
-302 YRDIYSINNTSCPE
+302 YRNLYSIDNVKSPE

-367 SFDNSG
+367 SFDNAG
-373 TVLPTGGTTGAN
+373 TVQPTGGSVGAK
-385 CFLDAPYNDKL
+385 CFLDYGDKL

-410 QNYVYDAATMT
+410 QNYTYDAATKT
-421 HGPGMFLKGTVRANF
+421 HGPGMFLKGVMRANF
-436 GTGDILKA
+436 GTGDVLKA

-467 QLETVMNPRWGETNS
+467 ELETVMSPRWGETNS

-490 LYPDD
+490 LYPNDEQ
-495 GQNGFKSIDDVQF
+495 GGFKSIDDVQF
-508 RLVEAYYNVAE
+508 RLAEAYYNVAE

-526 GGEAKKYVDAVRQR
+526 SNEAKNYVDAVRQR
-540 YFTSANR
+540 YYKDSDRTSA
-547 SAALSEPGPGFSNF
+547 LSVPGPGFTQF

-585 RRFNKFTQGT
+585 RRFDKFTQGQ

-602 TEDGVELPAK
+602 TEDGISLPAQ
-612 RNTKYEWY
+612 RDRKYEWY
-620 PLPQSALS
+620 PLPASAIA

-633 IQNPSY
+633 VQNPNY

>member
-1 MSIHFQAE
+1 M
-9 NNHFRCFKTQNS
+9 KT
-21 SIQKLINSTTY
+21 I
-32 SIMKV
+32 
-37 FKYSIMAIAVAF
+37 KYSIIAMAL
-49 GLTAC
+49 GLGLSAC

-84 YNQTSSTLAGE
+84 YGQTSQTLAGE
-95 NFFHLSEYPA
+95 NFFHLSEYPS
-105 DQLTWRVWNG
+105 DQITWRVWNG

-126 VLSWQNWT
+126 VLSWHNWT
-134 SESTIIRN
+134 SESTIINN
-142 AWSSA
+142 AWNGA
-147 WTAVGLANLLLND
+147 WTAIGLSNLLLSD
-160 LEKLNAGSLGMSDQQ
+160 LEGLSASSLGMTDAQ
-175 LKQYIAEVR
+175 LAQYVAEVR

-196 IWGGALP
+196 LWGGALP

-209 SEVPGTADPDWNTS
+209 SEVPGTADPDWDTS

-228 HFIATELDES
+228 NFIATELDETV
-238 NSALGIDQ
+238 SALAKDDA
-246 NNQLKNRANQA
+246 NHSMVNRANQA

-270 EVFIGENHYDECEA
+270 EVFIGESRYDECES
-284 LSKQIINGDFG
+284 LSKEIINGTYG
-295 KYALAEN
+295 NYAIDDN
-302 YRDIYSINNTSCPE
+302 YRNLYSMDNVKSPE

-350 GQSYDGIGAWN
+350 GQSYDSIGAWN

-373 TVLPTGGTTGAN
+373 TVQPTGGSIGAK
-385 CFLDAPYNDKL
+385 CFLDYGDKL

-410 QNYVYDAATMT
+410 QNYTYDAATKT
-421 HGPGMFLKGTVRANF
+421 HGPGMFLKGLMRANF
-436 GTGDILKA
+436 GTGDVLKA

-467 QLETVMNPRWGETNS
+467 DLETVMSPRWGETNS

-490 LYPDD
+490 LYPNDD
-495 GQNGFKSIDDVQF
+495 NGGFKSIDDVQF
-508 RLVEAYYNVAE
+508 RLAEAYYNVAE

-526 GGEAKKYVDAVRQR
+526 SAEAKNYVDAVRAR
-540 YFTSANR
+540 YYKSSDRT
-547 SAALSEPGPGFSNF
+547 AALSIPGPGFTQF

-585 RRFNKFTQGT
+585 RRFDKFTQGQ

-602 TEDGVELPAK
+602 TEDGISLPAK
-612 RNTKYEWY
+612 RDRKYEWY
-620 PLPQSALS
+620 PLPQTAIS

-633 IQNPSY
+633 VQNPNY